1 MAGKVGK
8 GTMESHRTG
17 FVWILAVLIL
27 VVSAEGIP
35 LSGPFCSP
43 LDAAESAALPLVV
56 SIPEYLGV
64 HVKGASVS
72 MVAMIGGKPA
82 ESSFSFLLSSTGNT
96 PRKLTARLAAPLP
109 AGMSMTVEVPSAQ
122 GGRSTGPQPL
132 GTGEVDLL
140 TGFRGLFGAGGRGML
155 KMKGSNSLAP
165 GAGQAVLVLAVRDM

>member
-1 MAGKVGK
+1 MK
-8 GTMESHRTG
+8 SHRTG
-17 FVWILAVLIL
+17 FVWILAVLVL

-35 LSGPFCSP
+35 LSVPFCSP
-43 LDAAESAALPLVV
+43 LDAAESAALPLEV
-56 SIPEYLGV
+56 SIPEYWGV

-82 ESSFSFLLSSTGNT
+82 ESSFSFLLFSTGI
-96 PRKLTARLAAPLP
+96 PEKADGPPCGAPARRNVHDGGGAFRPGRP
-109 AGMSMTVEVPSAQ
+109 VNRAQ
-122 GGRSTGPQPL
+122 SL